1 LASVTEKPT
10 PPHSFPTRFRD
21 PIALLVAV
29 SVALSMRLSGLSEWW
44 LNPDEGIY
52 YSILTRADF
61 SGFWQEVVANAHP
74 PLYYLLLRG
83 LGVFTWDFFWFRM
96 FSVGCGIVA
105 VVAVWA
111 IARELGGEGVRG
123 SVAAFLSALLLA
135 LAPGAID
142 LSQVMRPYMLQL
154 ALLSGALLFLL
165 RYRTDLRWRPLVGF
179 STLTSLALLTHYS
192 SVLAYGVFG
201 LLVLRHAVDPETD
214 RTAWRR
220 LAGAQVVPIG
230 VIAALYF
237 LHLRPLAGSALAGEA
252 LGGWLSPYMIDSVG
266 DAWLSVLGF
275 QHLLAGPWLR
285 GPFALLLLA
294 SIGLSAYLRE
304 FRVAVMV
311 AGALLVALAAAALGA
326 YPFGSTRHS
335 AWLMTF
341 LVPALGWSGATLLT
355 IPLGRWIGVATTSTQ
370 VRMVGAG
377 AVMTML
383 LFAAGGPIG
392 DLVGA
397 PQAPWAPPDR
407 VLRQGNLTQ
416 MIDAL
421 DPSSGPELMLMS
433 AQTFYLLLPFYPE
446 AREEAR
452 YSTDGTV
459 SHFSYGDREV
469 VVSTAWDFSME
480 TGTPAPGDLGRFVTT
495 ALDAFPDLDLETRSA
510 TLLVGGW
517 RPGFVDELRALA
529 ADEPFLR
536 TSESVPGLFAFG
548 LEMAPL
554 ISALR

>member
-1 LASVTEKPT
+1 
-10 PPHSFPTRFRD
+10 
-21 PIALLVAV
+21 
-29 SVALSMRLSGLSEWW
+29 VALATRLSGLSEWW

-111 IARELGGEGVRG
+111 VARELGGEGVRG

-154 ALLSGALLFLL
+154 ALLSGALLCLL
-165 RYRTDLRWRPLVGF
+165 RSRNDPRWWPLVGF
-179 STLTSLALLTHYS
+179 SALTSLALLTHYS
-192 SVLAYGVFG
+192 SVLAYGVLG
-201 LLVLRHAVDPETD
+201 LLVLRHAIDPGTD
-214 RTAWRR
+214 RTHLRR
-220 LAGAQVVPIG
+220 LAGAQVVPAA
-230 VIAALYF
+230 VIVALYF
-237 LHLRPLAGSALAGEA
+237 LHIRPLAESALAGEA

-275 QHLLAGPWLR
+275 QHLLTGPWLR
-285 GPFALLLLA
+285 GPFALLLLV
-294 SIGLSAYLRE
+294 SIGLSVYLRE
-304 FRVAVMV
+304 FRVVVMV
-311 AGALLVALAAAALGA
+311 AGALLVASAAAALGA

-341 LVPALGWSGATLLT
+341 LVPALGWLGAMLVT
-355 IPLGRWIGVATTSTQ
+355 IPPGRWVGGAATSPQARTVGVVAAVTVLLLAT
-370 VRMVGAG
+370 
-377 AVMTML
+377 
-383 LFAAGGPIG
+383 GGPVG
-392 DLVGA
+392 DLIGA
-397 PQAPWAPPDR
+397 SRAPWAPPDR
-407 VLRQGNLTQ
+407 VLRQDNLTR
-416 MIDAL
+416 IVDVL

-446 AREEAR
+446 EREEAR
-452 YSTDGTV
+452 YSPDGTV
-459 SHFSYGDREV
+459 SHFSYGEREV
-469 VVSTAWDFSME
+469 VASTAWDFSIQ
-480 TGTPAPGDLGRFVTT
+480 TGPTAPGDLGRFVTT
-495 ALDAFPDLDLETRSA
+495 ALDAFPDLDMETRSA

-536 TSESVPGLFAFG
+536 TSESVPGLFVFG
-548 LEMAPL
+548 LEMSPL